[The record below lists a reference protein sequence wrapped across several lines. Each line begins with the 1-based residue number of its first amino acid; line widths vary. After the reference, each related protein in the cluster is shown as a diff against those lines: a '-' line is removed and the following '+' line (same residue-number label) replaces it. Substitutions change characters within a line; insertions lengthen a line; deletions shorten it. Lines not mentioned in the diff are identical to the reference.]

1 MDKNIMRIL
10 CAKFKRTL
18 KMRIILASKSPR
30 RRELLETIGLGF
42 EIITSEADE
51 SCDEKNPERTVEVLA
66 ERKGRAVE
74 ELLCRNGESLAD
86 TLVIASDTLVHQDGA
101 VLGKPRDRE
110 NAREM
115 LRSLSGKKH
124 FVSSGVYLS
133 YEGRGIAAHMTTA
146 VEFASMTDEE
156 IEKYLDT
163 SEPYDKAGAYGIQG
177 IASLFIKGI
186 EGDYFNV
193 VGLPVR
199 LLYEMANDNFG
210 IKLF

>member
-1 MDKNIMRIL
+1 
-10 CAKFKRTL
+10 
-18 KMRIILASKSPR
+18 MRIILASKSPR
-30 RRELLETIGLGF
+30 RREILSTVGLDF

-51 SCDEKNPERTVEVLA
+51 TSTEENPEKRVEILA

-74 ELLCRNGESLAD
+74 ELLLSRGESLCD
-86 TLVIASDTLVHQDGA
+86 TLLIASDTLVHMDGE
-101 VLGKPRDRE
+101 VLGKPHDR
-110 NAREM
+110 ADAKKM
-115 LRSLSGKKH
+115 LEALSGREH

-133 YEGRGIAAHMTTA
+133 YNGRGAASHMTTA
-146 VEFASMTDEE
+146 VRFASLTAEE

-163 SEPYDKAGAYGIQG
+163 SEPYDKAGSYGIQG
-177 IASLFIKGI
+177 IASLFIEGI

-199 LLYEMANDNFG
+199 HLYKMADELFG

>member
-1 MDKNIMRIL
+1 MRFL
-10 CAKFKRTL
+10 CAFFKKDI

-30 RRELLETIGLGF
+30 RREILTTVGLDF

-51 SCDEKNPERTVEVLA
+51 SSDEQNPEKRVEILA

-74 ELLCRNGESLAD
+74 ELLTEHGESLCD
-86 TLVIASDTLVHQDGA
+86 TLIIASDTLVHMDGR
-101 VLGKPRDRE
+101 VLGKPIDRD

-115 LRSLSGKKH
+115 LSSLSGREH
-124 FVSSGVYLS
+124 YVSSGVYLS
-133 YEGRGIAAHMTTA
+133 YEGVGIASHSTTA
-146 VEFASMTDEE
+146 VRFADMTDTE

-163 SEPYDKAGAYGIQG
+163 DEPYDKAGSYGIQG
-177 IASLFIKGI
+177 IASLFIEGI

-193 VGLPVR
+193 VGLPIR
-199 LLYEMANDNFG
+199 LLYTMADKTFG

>member
-1 MDKNIMRIL
+1 MDKNIMRFL
-10 CAKFKRTL
+10 CAFLKKDI

-30 RRELLETIGLGF
+30 RREILATVGLDF

-51 SCDEKNPERTVEVLA
+51 SSDEQNPEKRVEILA

-74 ELLCRNGESLAD
+74 ELLLSRGE
-86 TLVIASDTLVHQDGA
+86 TLDGTLIIASDTLVHMDGS
-101 VLGKPRDRE
+101 VLGKPSGRDS
-110 NAREM
+110 AREM
-115 LRSLSGKKH
+115 LSSLSGRGH

-133 YEGRGIAAHMTTA
+133 YEGRGVASFVTTA
-146 VEFASMTDEE
+146 VRFADMTDAE

-163 SEPYDKAGAYGIQG
+163 DEPYDKAGAYGIQG
-177 IASLFIKGI
+177 IASLFIEGI

-193 VGLPVR
+193 VGLPIRR
-199 LLYEMANDNFG
+199 LYKMAEDNFG

>member
-1 MDKNIMRIL
+1 MPAMENNFNQGD
-10 CAKFKRTL
+10 L
-18 KMRIILASKSPR
+18 KIVLASASPR
-30 RRELLETIGLGF
+30 RKEILTKLGLNF

-51 SCDEKNPERTVEVLA
+51 TSTEENPEKRVEILA

-74 ELLCRNGESLAD
+74 ELLLSRGESLCD
-86 TLVIASDTLVHQDGA
+86 TLLIASDTLVHMDGE
-101 VLGKPRDRE
+101 VLGKPHDR
-110 NAREM
+110 ADAKKM
-115 LRSLSGKKH
+115 LEALSGREH

-133 YEGRGIAAHMTTA
+133 YNGRGAASHMTTA
-146 VEFASMTDEE
+146 VRFASLTAEE

-163 SEPYDKAGAYGIQG
+163 SEPYDKAGSYGIQG
-177 IASLFIKGI
+177 IASLFIEGI

-199 LLYEMANDNFG
+199 HLYKMADELFG